1 MLALS
6 KIRFRFLLF
15 DVGKRIFF
23 NSFVQEN
30 YLFSNLLLVALKN
43 MQLMSKCENF
53 PYLNKVRQV
62 LQFYFMQATWNL
74 ERKKK
79 KIDVL
84 WKSLQY

>member
-15 DVGKRIFF
+15 DVGKRIFC

-74 ERKKK
+74 GRKKK

>member
-1 MLALS
+1 
-6 KIRFRFLLF
+6 
-15 DVGKRIFF
+15 
-23 NSFVQEN
+23 
-30 YLFSNLLLVALKN
+30 

-74 ERKKK
+74 GRKKK

-84 WKSLQY
+84 WKLLLDKDFGSNFEGNQSFFSETYNFSQIQIKTHFFKNPHKIVLSQ

>member
-1 MLALS
+1 
-6 KIRFRFLLF
+6 
-15 DVGKRIFF
+15 
-23 NSFVQEN
+23 
-30 YLFSNLLLVALKN
+30 

-74 ERKKK
+74 GRKKK

-84 WKSLQY
+84 WKLLLDKDFWVKFWREPIFFLGNIQFLTNTNKNPFL